1 MGRSCIKG
9 AVTKDAV
16 VKARCRAGRNIFNT
30 VFCLNT
36 SLSLLLNTSVP
47 YCPINTAAA
56 LMTKKSKNQNP
67 SPLGSSTPCP
77 ACCYGRSG
85 GQGTATCPA
94 DISPCVLAAGLAA
107 YVWELV
113 LSLWTDANIFCPV
126 GWQENC
132 NFGERRL
139 LLFVNYGKLDLS
151 HLGVYIPTWGKCSQ
165 QLIVLDL

>member
-16 VKARCRAGRNIFNT
+16 VKAGCRAGRNIFNT

-56 LMTKKSKNQNP
+56 LMTEKSKNQNP
-67 SPLGSSTPCP
+67 SPLGSSTLCP

-151 HLGVYIPTWGKCSQ
+151 QLGVYIPTWGKCSQ